1 MSVLILADYD
11 KCGERMYT
19 AALSSVT
26 ERGAR
31 MNTGTGKIRAGTA
44 LLLAA
49 GLALTSADAFADDEA
64 AAAPATPK
72 TLDRTLDLR
81 PPKITQ
87 LYTPRQLERL
97 IAKMESDN
105 IEEIEVEGARIPPPT
120 FTPRVWPGI
129 AAPFWAL
136 FHPTQ
141 AWRILAPIPPDQAR
155 DIGNQTFTTEG
166 RLVPLG
172 VPPGDPFKND

>member
-1 MSVLILADYD
+1 
-11 KCGERMYT
+11 
-19 AALSSVT
+19 
-26 ERGAR
+26 
-31 MNTGTGKIRAGTA
+31 MNTRTGKIRAATA
-44 LLLAA
+44 LVLAA
-49 GLALTSADAFADDEA
+49 GLTLVNADSLADDA
-64 AAAPATPK
+64 ATASPPPK
-72 TLDRTLDLR
+72 PLDLR
-81 PPKITQ
+81 PPQITR
-87 LYTPRQLERL
+87 LYTPRQLENL
-97 IAKMESDN
+97 IARMEAKN

-141 AWRILAPIPPDQAR
+141 AWRIFAPIAPDQAR

-166 RLVPLG
+166 RLEPLG

>member
-1 MSVLILADYD
+1 
-11 KCGERMYT
+11 
-19 AALSSVT
+19 
-26 ERGAR
+26 
-31 MNTGTGKIRAGTA
+31 MNTRTGKIRAATA
-44 LLLAA
+44 LVLAA
-49 GLALTSADAFADDEA
+49 GLALTDADALADDA
-64 AAAPATPK
+64 ATTAPPPK
-72 TLDRTLDLR
+72 PLDLR
-81 PPKITQ
+81 PPQITR
-87 LYTPRQLERL
+87 LYTPRQLENL
-97 IAKMESDN
+97 IARMEAKN

-141 AWRILAPIPPDQAR
+141 AWRIFAPIAPDQAR

-166 RLVPLG
+166 RLEPLG

>member
-1 MSVLILADYD
+1 
-11 KCGERMYT
+11 
-19 AALSSVT
+19 
-26 ERGAR
+26 
-31 MNTGTGKIRAGTA
+31 MNTRTGKIRAATA
-44 LLLAA
+44 LVLAA
-49 GLALTSADAFADDEA
+49 GLTLVNADSLADDA
-64 AAAPATPK
+64 ATATPPPK
-72 TLDRTLDLR
+72 PLDLR
-81 PPKITQ
+81 PPQITR
-87 LYTPRQLERL
+87 LYTPRQLENL
-97 IAKMESDN
+97 IARMEAEN

-141 AWRILAPIPPDQAR
+141 AWRIFAPIAPDQAR

-166 RLVPLG
+166 RLEPLG

>member
-1 MSVLILADYD
+1 
-11 KCGERMYT
+11 
-19 AALSSVT
+19 
-26 ERGAR
+26 
-31 MNTGTGKIRAGTA
+31 MNTRTGKIRAVTA

-49 GLALTSADAFADDEA
+49 GLALTDADALADDA
-64 AAAPATPK
+64 ATATSPPK
-72 TLDRTLDLR
+72 PLDLR
-81 PPKITQ
+81 PPQITR
-87 LYTPRQLERL
+87 LYTPRQLENL
-97 IAKMESDN
+97 IARMEAKN

-141 AWRILAPIPPDQAR
+141 AWRIFAPIAPDQAR

-166 RLVPLG
+166 RLEPLG

>member
-1 MSVLILADYD
+1 
-11 KCGERMYT
+11 
-19 AALSSVT
+19 
-26 ERGAR
+26 
-31 MNTGTGKIRAGTA
+31 MNTRTGKISAVSA

-49 GLALTSADAFADDEA
+49 GLALTDADALADEA
-64 AAAPATPK
+64 ATAAPPPK
-72 TLDRTLDLR
+72 ALDLR
-81 PPKITQ
+81 PPQITR
-87 LYTPRQLERL
+87 LYTPRQLENL
-97 IAKMESDN
+97 IARMEAKN

-141 AWRILAPIPPDQAR
+141 SWRIFAPIAPDQAR

-166 RLVPLG
+166 RLEPLG